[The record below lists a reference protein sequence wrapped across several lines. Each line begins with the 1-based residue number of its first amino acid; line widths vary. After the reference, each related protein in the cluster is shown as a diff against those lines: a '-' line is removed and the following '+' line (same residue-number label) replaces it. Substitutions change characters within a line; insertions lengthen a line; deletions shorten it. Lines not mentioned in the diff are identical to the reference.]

1 MAISYS
7 NFLTQVRNYT
17 EVDSNVLSDTL
28 LDQFIRNVELDIA
41 GKVDYDDLRK
51 YATTSTITAQRFLSM
66 PSDLIYLRSV
76 QIINSNVRDFLEKRD
91 TSFMSEYQSNPVE
104 SKTFT
109 VTVVSGNP
117 IDHPYYNVGSTNKYG
132 IDGST
137 ATANVTLNLAE
148 GGTYRFDQSD
158 SSNDGH
164 PLRFSTTPN
173 GTHGGGTEYT
183 TGVTT
188 NGVPGTSG
196 AYTEITVATDAP
208 TLYYY
213 CTNHSAMGWTANT
226 PSGTTGAPKYYANW
240 DDQNIVL
247 APTPDQAYTVQ
258 INYIIDPPHFSSTNN
273 TFLSTYQDQLL
284 LYGVLSECF
293 SYLKGPMD
301 MYKLYLDK
309 YNESTQGFAMQQMGN
324 RRRGQYE
331 EGVPRIPIQSPSP

>member
-1 MAISYS
+1 MAITHA

-28 LDQFIRNVELDIA
+28 LDQFIRNTELDIA

-51 YATTSTITAQRFLSM
+51 YATTSTIASQRYLSM

-76 QIINSNVRDFLEKRD
+76 QITNSGVRDFLEKRD
-91 TSFMSEYQSNPVE
+91 TSFISEFNPSE
-104 SKTFT
+104 
-109 VTVVSGNP
+109 
-117 IDHPYYNVGSTNKYG
+117 
-132 IDGST
+132 
-137 ATANVTLNLAE
+137 
-148 GGTYRFDQSD
+148 
-158 SSNDGH
+158 
-164 PLRFSTTPN
+164 
-173 GTHGGGTEYT
+173 TE
-183 TGVTT
+183 
-188 NGVPGTSG
+188 
-196 AYTEITVATDAP
+196 A
-208 TLYYY
+208 
-213 CTNHSAMGWTANT
+213 
-226 PSGTTGAPKYYANW
+226 APKYYANW

-247 APTPDQAYTVQ
+247 APTPNSAYTIQ
-258 INYIIDPPHFSSTNN
+258 INYIIDPPHFTSSNS

-284 LYGVLSECF
+284 LYGVLAECF

>member
-1 MAISYS
+1 MAITHA

-51 YATTSTITAQRFLSM
+51 YATTSTIASQRYLSM

-76 QIINSNVRDFLEKRD
+76 QITNAGVRDFLEKRD
-91 TSFMSEYQSNPVE
+91 TSFISEFNPSE
-104 SKTFT
+104 
-109 VTVVSGNP
+109 
-117 IDHPYYNVGSTNKYG
+117 
-132 IDGST
+132 
-137 ATANVTLNLAE
+137 
-148 GGTYRFDQSD
+148 
-158 SSNDGH
+158 
-164 PLRFSTTPN
+164 
-173 GTHGGGTEYT
+173 TE
-183 TGVTT
+183 
-188 NGVPGTSG
+188 
-196 AYTEITVATDAP
+196 A
-208 TLYYY
+208 
-213 CTNHSAMGWTANT
+213 
-226 PSGTTGAPKYYANW
+226 APKYYANW

-247 APTPDQAYTVQ
+247 APTPNATYTIQ
-258 INYIIDPPHFSSTNN
+258 INYIIDPPHFTSSDS

-284 LYGVLSECF
+284 LYGVLAECF